1 MRGFEDYFQHNIFHV
16 YYNPLKLISKKR
28 SFVSTTIYFLL
39 EMYSILGTTAE
50 EIKKKKKKNSTH
62 IRYHIA
68 TALHRVNPW
77 KLFQLNEGIDSRL
90 SHARS
95 VALPICKETVL
106 CMNI

>member
-50 EIKKKKKKNSTH
+50 EIKKKKRKRIQRTYDITSQQRSIEL
-62 IRYHIA
+62 IRG
-68 TALHRVNPW
+68 NCS
-77 KLFQLNEGIDSRL
+77 N
-90 SHARS
+90 
-95 VALPICKETVL
+95 
-106 CMNI
+106 